1 MEKLEER
8 GAKREER
15 EKTVIQGAAVMYA
28 ERVESTSNTQQNEN
42 EAESHGQFD
51 GRAGE
56 TRICT
61 GRRMQLISPGRRR
74 RERER
79 SREKRVRGGRERAG
93 FVVLA
98 CFCALRLNAGEAA

>member
-51 GRAGE
+51 GRAG
-56 TRICT
+56 
-61 GRRMQLISPGRRR
+61 GDDQNLYR
-74 RERER
+74 REDA
-79 SREKRVRGGRERAG
+79 VD
-93 FVVLA
+93 
-98 CFCALRLNAGEAA
+98 